1 MHTAAVSN
9 ETLSQNE
16 IDNLLRRGA
25 AAMPDRR
32 AASIVHQDVQ
42 VYDFR
47 RPNRVSKERLRTLES
62 MYERLVKSLESWL
75 IGRVRGQIELR
86 LQSIEPFSFGEFT
99 LSLPTPCAS
108 YLFSVRDSGGMQGV
122 IDVGY
127 EFAYFIVDRLFG
139 GSGHTM
145 LMNRG
150 LSSIERQAVRGIAE
164 RITSLLEDVWADH
177 VPLDIEL
184 TGFETFPEI
193 LQAVN
198 REDPVLVANIE
209 VIMPGGAS
217 SLLLICLPFAVLDKF
232 FGGALQKRSSAPGS
246 DREREES
253 RTKTEYSVRNVRV
266 AIAARLP
273 EIRLPLSTI
282 AEMQVGS
289 VIDTGLDRSARAN
302 VLVSG
307 QRRFTGPLGRVGPRL
322 AVHVQETVRPNDEP
336 ESAPPTDPASL
347 TPIF

>member
-1 MHTAAVSN
+1 M
-9 ETLSQNE
+9 
-16 IDNLLRRGA
+16 LLRRGA

-32 AASIVHQDVQ
+32 APVVYPDVQ

-127 EFAYFIVDRLFG
+127 EFGYFIVDRLFG
-139 GSGHTM
+139 GSGHTTM
-145 LMNRG
+145 MNRG
-150 LSSIERQAVRGIAE
+150 LTSIERQAVRGVAE
-164 RITSLLEDVWADH
+164 RITALLEDVWADH
-177 VPLDIEL
+177 VPLHVEL
-184 TGFETFPEI
+184 TSFETFPEI

-232 FGGALQKRSSAPGS
+232 FGGSLQKRTTVPGS
-246 DREREES
+246 DQEREES
-253 RTKTEYSVRNVRV
+253 RVKTEYSVRNVKV
-266 AIAARLP
+266 SIAARLP
-273 EIRLPLSTI
+273 EIRLPLSTL
-282 AEMQVGS
+282 AELQVGS
-289 VIDTGLDRSARAN
+289 VINTGIDRTARAN
-302 VLVSG
+302 ILVSG

-322 AVHVQETVRPNDEP
+322 AVHVHEAVRPTDEP
-336 ESAPPTDPASL
+336 ESALPIDAASL